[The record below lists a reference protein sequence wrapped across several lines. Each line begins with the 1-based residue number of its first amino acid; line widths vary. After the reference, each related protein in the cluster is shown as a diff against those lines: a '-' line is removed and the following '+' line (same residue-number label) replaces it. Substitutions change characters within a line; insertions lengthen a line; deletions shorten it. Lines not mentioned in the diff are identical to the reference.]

1 MTVMPAVFV
10 SHGSPMVALEGGPA
24 TAAWRALARELP
36 APRAVLMVSAH
47 WETAAPAVSA
57 TPAPAT
63 IRDFGGFPRPL
74 YEIEYPAPGASPRG
88 ERVRALLA
96 AAGLPAAIDRTRG
109 IDHGAWV
116 PLREMYP
123 AADVP
128 VAQLALQTQLG
139 PAHHYRL
146 GQALAALRREGVLI
160 VGSGSLTHNLRD
172 MIFGVTEE
180 SPRVPAY
187 VPAFQAWIHDKVLA
201 HDVAALIDYRRLA
214 PGAARAHPGEEHL
227 LPLHVVLGAA
237 GTAAMAR
244 RIHAGIAEGALAMDA
259 YTFEGG

>member
-63 IRDFGGFPRPL
+63 IHDFGGFPRPL
-74 YEIEYPAPGASPRG
+74 YEIEYPAPGASWLG
-88 ERVRALLA
+88 ERVRDLLA

-237 GTAAMAR
+237 GTAAMPR

>member
-63 IRDFGGFPRPL
+63 IHDFGGFPRPL
-74 YEIEYPAPGASPRG
+74 YEIEYPAPGASWLG
-88 ERVRALLA
+88 ERVRDLLA

-139 PAHHYRL
+139 PAHHHRL
-146 GQALAALRREGVLI
+146 GLALSALRREGVLI

-172 MIFGVTEE
+172 MIFGATEE

-187 VPAFQAWIHDKVLA
+187 VPAFQAWIHDKVMA
-201 HDVAALIDYRRLA
+201 RDVAALIDYRRLA

-237 GTAAMAR
+237 GTAAMPR